1 MSVFSTR
8 RYVELKSHV
17 LGILY
22 QEALQSFAA
31 GSRAAADLVQAFEMR
46 HKAMLSI
53 TATMLDWRKSD
64 WPTRQQRFRM
74 HIASYCFLT
83 VSILAFVM
91 RGLLTP

>member
-46 HKAMLSI
+46 HISI

-64 WPTRQQRFRM
+64 WPARQQRFRM
-74 HIASYCFLT
+74 ISRAIAFSLSASWLSSCAA
-83 VSILAFVM
+83 S
-91 RGLLTP
+91 

>member
-46 HKAMLSI
+46 HISI

-64 WPTRQQRFRM
+64 WLARQQRFRM